1 MVYDWRCDVR
11 FEFLECEE
19 EKHNQLNTI
28 YTNINGFLFY
38 SLPSRRFLEILRVEE
53 KFAAKV

>member
-1 MVYDWRCDVR
+1 MYDWRCDVC